1 MNFEFVEQ
9 LQTYE
14 QVILLLVG
22 LGLLFFGYRIKKAAF
37 FVIWFILG
45 YTLVGFLMPMISNWL
60 PEVAKTQLYQILL
73 PIGGGLL
80 LALLGFTIEKVCIG
94 GICFVLTMLITV
106 QYFGAG
112 VQTLAIGG
120 VIGVIASAAA
130 VALIKPATI
139 IATSVAGGYAL
150 ALGLL
155 ALCPSLDRGLLYFP
169 IIGGSAAVGTIIQFL
184 FTAKRGK

>member
-1 MNFEFVEQ
+1 MNFEFVGQ
-9 LQTYE
+9 LETYE
-14 QVILLLVG
+14 QIILLLIG
-22 LGLLFFGYRIKKAAF
+22 LGLLFFGYRIKKIAF

-45 YTLVGFLMPMISNWL
+45 YTLVGYLMPMISSWV
-60 PEVAKTQLYQILL
+60 PEVANTHLYQILL
-73 PIGGGLL
+73 PIAGGLL
-80 LALLGFTIEKVCIG
+80 LALLGFSIEKVCVG
-94 GICFVLTMLITV
+94 GICFALTILIAV
-106 QYFGAG
+106 QYFGAD

-120 VIGVIASAAA
+120 LIGVIASAAA

-155 ALCPSLDRGLLYFP
+155 ALCPNLDRGLLYFP
-169 IIGGSAAVGTIIQFL
+169 IIGGSAAVGTVIQSL